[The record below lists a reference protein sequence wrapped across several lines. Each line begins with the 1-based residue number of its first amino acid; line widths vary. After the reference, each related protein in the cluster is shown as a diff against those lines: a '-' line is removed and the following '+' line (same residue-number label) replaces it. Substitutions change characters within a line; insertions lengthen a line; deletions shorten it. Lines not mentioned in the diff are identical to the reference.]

1 MTANIT
7 VNSKS
12 RILREADPIGNYVAD
27 PIVGVSESY
36 ILRLKGGAYAGERET
51 ENVQICIHM

>member
-1 MTANIT
+1 MTPNIT

-27 PIVGVSESY
+27 AIVGVSESY
-36 ILRLKGGAYAGERET
+36 I
-51 ENVQICIHM
+51 